1 MKDFDEILNEQ
12 IDQLPMAM
20 GGDAQSKLNHIN
32 ELTKE
37 LDEAKDRVAELEMSL
52 RHAMEEYN
60 IELAKALRKRIPQV
74 GINLSNGRCSASY
87 KSTNLSCRP
96 DLQSK
101 SWVFDPNQH
110 GRRFSRNNGMAL
122 GLSDTIDPL
131 ADAIV
136 AYLNNRYKTL
146 R

>member
-1 MKDFDEILNEQ
+1 MKDFDKVLNEQ
-12 IDQLPMAM
+12 LDSLPLT
-20 GGDAQSKLNHIN
+20 GDAQGKLDHIF
-32 ELTKE
+32 EITKE
-37 LDEAKDRVAELEMSL
+37 LESAQDRVAELEMNL

-74 GINLSNGRCSASY
+74 GINLGNGRCSASY

-96 DLQSK
+96 DINSK
-101 SWVFDPNQH
+101 SWIFDPNQH
-110 GRRFSRNNGMAL
+110 GRRFSRNNGTAL
-122 GLSDTIDPL
+122 NLTNTMDPL

-136 AYLNNRYKTL
+136 AYMNNRYKSL

>member
-1 MKDFDEILNEQ
+1 MQDFDKILNEQ
-12 IDQLPMAM
+12 LDTLPLS
-20 GGDAQSKLNHIN
+20 GNAQGKLDHIH
-32 ELTKE
+32 EITKE
-37 LDEAKDRVAELEMSL
+37 LEDAKDRVAELEMSL

-74 GINLSNGRCSASY
+74 GINLGNGRCSASY
-87 KSTNLSCRP
+87 KSTSLSCRP
-96 DLQSK
+96 DLNAK

-110 GRRFSRNNGMAL
+110 GRRFSRNNGTAL
-122 GLSDTIDPL
+122 GLSNTIEPL

-136 AYLNNRYKTL
+136 AYLNGRYKTL

>member
-1 MKDFDEILNEQ
+1 MKDFGKILSEHLDSLPLSGN
-12 IDQLPMAM
+12 DQGQL
-20 GGDAQSKLNHIN
+20 DLIQELNR
-32 ELTKE
+32 ELE
-37 LDEAKDRVAELEMSL
+37 SARERVTELEMNL

-60 IELAKALRKRIPQV
+60 IELAKALRKRIPKV
-74 GINLSNGRCSASY
+74 GINLGDGRMSASY

-96 DLQSK
+96 DLSSK
-101 SWVFDPNQH
+101 SWIFDPNQH

-122 GLSDTIDPL
+122 GLSNTIDPL

-136 AYLNNRYKTL
+136 QYFSRYKTL

>member
-1 MKDFDEILNEQ
+1 MKDFDKVLNEHL
-12 IDQLPMAM
+12 DSLPLT
-20 GGDAQSKLNHIN
+20 GDAQGKLDHIL
-32 ELTKE
+32 EITKE
-37 LDEAKDRVAELEMSL
+37 LESANDRVSELEMNL

-74 GINLSNGRCSASY
+74 GINLGNGRCSASY

-96 DLQSK
+96 DIAAK
-101 SWVFDPNQH
+101 SWIFDPNQH
-110 GRRFSRNNGMAL
+110 GRRFSRNNGTAL
-122 GLSDTIDPL
+122 NLTNKMDPL

-136 AYLNNRYKTL
+136 AYMNNRYKSL